1 LKMHCLLVIC
11 LIAVTVISH
20 LDAAVTVSSATA
32 TSSISKGTAAHVR
45 PPVVES
51 IKGEHSHD
59 LGSTEDHHAS
69 IFSTVNEKGE
79 KVLTYYGLMLAGAI
93 ARSVSA
99 TAVHPLNVIKT
110 LLQTK
115 GGVMPELRWSILSRG
130 AGSQLIMSIPHGAV
144 SFGVTETT
152 KIHLSR
158 VAQNSTLL
166 QRVPSR
172 VLNPMLDFL
181 SSSISTFI
189 CSIISTPQMVLTDR
203 IMAGVYEHFLQA
215 ICWIYKTEGL
225 AGFYVGWFPALVQ
238 KIPSYALTWMFF
250 QQLKQ
255 AFLVFMDRPGS
266 TLENTLIGSLAAAG
280 ACCVM
285 IPVDTVKTRIV
296 TQRPGTE
303 KHYSGM
309 VDCFVKII
317 DSEGVGAL
325 YKALPPRLMAVVPM
339 IGIQFGV
346 YELVKR
352 LLVEQPPPKQR
363 RSATAVSTPV
373 ASK

>member
-1 LKMHCLLVIC
+1 MS
-11 LIAVTVISH
+11 VTP
-20 LDAAVTVSSATA
+20 T
-32 TSSISKGTAAHVR
+32 
-45 PPVVES
+45 
-51 IKGEHSHD
+51 
-59 LGSTEDHHAS
+59 
-69 IFSTVNEKGE
+69 N
-79 KVLTYYGLMLAGAI
+79 
-93 ARSVSA
+93 
-99 TAVHPLNVIKT
+99 
-110 LLQTK
+110 Q
-115 GGVMPELRWSILSRG
+115 
-130 AGSQLIMSIPHGAV
+130 
-144 SFGVTETT
+144 
-152 KIHLSR
+152 
-158 VAQNSTLL
+158 
-166 QRVPSR
+166 
-172 VLNPMLDFL
+172 L
-181 SSSISTFI
+181 SSSI
-189 CSIISTPQMVLTDR
+189 IILLRCTVLCCC
-203 IMAGVYEHFLQA
+203 V
-215 ICWIYKTEGL
+215 K
-225 AGFYVGWFPALVQ
+225 
-238 KIPSYALTWMFF
+238 
-250 QQLKQ
+250 

-352 LLVEQPPPKQR
+352 LLVEQPPPKQLKQR
-363 RSATAVSTPV
+363 RSATAVSSPV